1 MALLMVLVL
10 TTVLAALAADL
21 QNETSVNLA
30 MARNARD
37 QYQAQLH
44 AKSALELELFF
55 LRFQSMLKQSIGK
68 YFPIPLFEL
77 SSYFVSSDTMK
88 GIVKRKGSPS
98 DEPAKGELDED
109 KPFGNFEGSFWVE
122 QVVDENRKININK
135 EAATRCA
142 NLVQLLLAGVFD
154 DPRHDRMFENLGD
167 THDPL
172 RARLEV
178 IANITDWI
186 DGNEEVDTVCTLTA
200 DASVSSVAED
210 TRYNHLPYQVSYKP
224 KNGQMT
230 SLAELRMVPLV
241 NDEFMSAFADYFT
254 VWTDDTGINMNTAQP
269 ELIRAVIRALTTGGP
284 QPGDDQKFIE
294 FQEEM
299 LLMRAMPPPLNVLSK
314 PAFLAL
320 LDKAG
325 IKIDQE
331 RFGQLESKGVLRFDD
346 TSNVYKIIAVGRVG
360 DATST
365 LTVVWRDDRSI
376 GEIRYY
382 RED

>member
-44 AKSALELELFF
+44 ARSALELELFF
-55 LRFQSMLKQSIGK
+55 LRFQSMLKGTIGK
-68 YFPIPLFEL
+68 FIPVPLFEM

-88 GIVKRKGSPS
+88 GIVKRKGDSPV
-98 DEPAKGELDED
+98 DERLKDEAE
-109 KPFGNFEGSFWVE
+109 FGSFEGSFWVE

-135 EAATRCA
+135 EAPTRCA
-142 NLVQLLLAGVFD
+142 NLAHLLMAGVFD
-154 DPRHDRMFENLGD
+154 DPKHDKLFESLGD

-178 IANITDWI
+178 IANMTDWV
-186 DGNEEVDTVCTLTA
+186 DGNEDVDSVCTLTG
-200 DASVSSVAED
+200 DTSVSSVAED
-210 TRYNHLPYQVSYKP
+210 TRYDHLPYNISFKP

-241 NDEFMSAFADYFT
+241 NDEFMRTFADYFT

-269 ELIRAVIRALTTGGP
+269 ELIRAIVRALSPGGV
-284 QPGDDQKFIE
+284 QPGDDEKFE
-294 FQEEM
+294 KFQEEM

-314 PAFLAL
+314 PAFLSL

-325 IKIDQE
+325 IRVDNE
-331 RFGQLESKGVLRFDD
+331 RFTQLESKGVLRFDD
-346 TSNVYKIIAVGRVG
+346 TSNVYKIVAVGRVG

-365 LTVVWRDDRSI
+365 LTVVWRDDRGL
-376 GEIRYY
+376 GEIRYF